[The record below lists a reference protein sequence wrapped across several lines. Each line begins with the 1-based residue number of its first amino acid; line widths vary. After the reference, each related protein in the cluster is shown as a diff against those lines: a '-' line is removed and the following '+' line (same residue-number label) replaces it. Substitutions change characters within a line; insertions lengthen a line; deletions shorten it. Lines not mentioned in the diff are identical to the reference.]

1 MIGSTHYTL
10 VCCTLRPVWLECIYT
25 AHLRPVYLLIHVHVY
40 EINKYEIKLL
50 LIFAPDGSEATISP
64 VRVGSMW
71 SIVWEATA

>member
-1 MIGSTHYTL
+1 MPYGVTL
-10 VCCTLRPVWLECIYT
+10 DLELRMTCSLNR
-25 AHLRPVYLLIHVHVY
+25 ASYLLIHVHVY